1 MTETSDHPDAG
12 HDSGQGV
19 VKKKDFV
26 ERSALRSGVKKA
38 EARAAIDA
46 ALAVLAEALDRG
58 EDLVLPP
65 LGRLKVARAKV
76 GPKGKQ
82 LILKLSLPK
91 NEENALQGV
100 AEGGDTD

>member
-1 MTETSDHPDAG
+1 MTDMSDQTDAP
-12 HDSGQGV
+12 HDSAQVV

-26 ERSALRSGVKKA
+26 DRAVLRSGVKKA
-38 EARAAIDA
+38 DARTAIEA
-46 ALAVLAEALDRG
+46 ALAVLAEALERG

-65 LGRLKVARAKV
+65 LGRLKVTRAKV

-100 AEGGDTD
+100 AEGEDTD

>member
-1 MTETSDHPDAG
+1 MTDMTEADDAA
-12 HDSGQGV
+12 QCV

-26 ERSALRSGVKKA
+26 DRIVTRAGLRKA
-38 EARAAIDA
+38 DARAAIDA
-46 ALAVLAEALDRG
+46 TLSALAEALERG

-65 LGRLKVARAKV
+65 LGRVKVTREKA

-91 NEENALQGV
+91 NEENASQGL
-100 AEGGDTD
+100 AEPEDTD